1 MVLTVFFYFSGMQYS
16 WIAGVAIA
24 TGSIFVLFFLVVVK
38 EPRLDHHVQDSKEFA
53 NKVGVDM
60 WFSKLL
66 YYQVATVYVL
76 TRLTINVSQVIML
89 FHMFNRSFFFCF
101 GSEVYNCVC
110 YAHTDVSF
118 SPSLWL
124 VENPQETN
132 SITLWDWSWAG
143 THTILPH
150 RWSSNGR
157 IIKGSGKQSIDSLL
171 SPHPNSA
178 TSFTKRCCLQGKLVH
193 IWVAFLCTRSQQ

>member
-1 MVLTVFFYFSGMQYS
+1 MQYS

-38 EPRLDHHVQDSKEFA
+38 EPRLDHHVQDSKEYA

-89 FHMFNRSFFFCF
+89 FHMF
-101 GSEVYNCVC
+101 
-110 YAHTDVSF
+110 
-118 SPSLWL
+118 
-124 VENPQETN
+124 Q
-132 SITLWDWSWAG
+132 
-143 THTILPH
+143 
-150 RWSSNGR
+150 
-157 IIKGSGKQSIDSLL
+157 
-171 SPHPNSA
+171 
-178 TSFTKRCCLQGKLVH
+178 
-193 IWVAFLCTRSQQ
+193 

>member
-1 MVLTVFFYFSGMQYS
+1 MQYS

-24 TGSIFVLFFLVVVK
+24 TGSTFVLFFLIVVK

-89 FHMFNRSFFFCF
+89 FHMFNRLFFFCF

-110 YAHTDVSF
+110 YARTDISF

-124 VENPQETN
+124 VENPQ
-132 SITLWDWSWAG
+132 
-143 THTILPH
+143 
-150 RWSSNGR
+150 
-157 IIKGSGKQSIDSLL
+157 
-171 SPHPNSA
+171 
-178 TSFTKRCCLQGKLVH
+178 
-193 IWVAFLCTRSQQ
+193 